1 MIIKRIAVLLGIT
14 IMFCGTLFSQKV
26 VIFTAEQPFPDA
38 PRRAVM
44 PRTVSDS
51 ATLQATLPLLADY
64 YHRKGYTAFSVDT
77 VRGSGDT
84 LYADCFIGP
93 CYGSKLI
100 RVADGTLEAMPH
112 GAPARTIRNGI
123 LPLSEYDRFAEKLVQ
138 QYEDNGH
145 PFCQVS
151 IEDIDF
157 ERDTI
162 GTLSVIPGPAITFDS
177 IIVKGDAKVRPS
189 FLQPYLNWRR
199 KRRYSESAAR
209 QIPALLER
217 LSYVTITREPGVE
230 FVGDRAYLY
239 LFLDRQR
246 VNQFDGYIGL
256 VPVSSSTGK
265 VMLNGEVNLR
275 LQNLLTIGERIALQ
289 WRAPERYSQYL
300 NIQVEFPYLFRTP
313 IGVAGTFTLDKK
325 DTTYLNMDYM
335 AALQYSFAG
344 SSSLRVSYQ
353 YTTSALLSVNPDY
366 VAASDTLAA
375 DYRKSLWGVQLN
387 VSRVDNILQPWAG
400 LTARASLSAGKRQLM
415 PSAQVTMA
423 EQDESAL
430 KSTRYLMEAEVN
442 GYVPIGKRWGWAA
455 GVHGATQLGGEHLYN
470 DLFRIGGTHT
480 LQGFDEQSL
489 FASTYLIA
497 RTEFRF
503 RFAKLSYINAFF
515 NAAWYERNIKEAP
528 YSDWPFGFGLGVT
541 LHTKAGNLY
550 LSYALGQQKESPI
563 SFKTGKIHFGIDI
576 SF

>member
-1 MIIKRIAVLLGIT
+1 MLGI
-14 IMFCGTLFSQKV
+14 IFGFCGMLFSQKV
-26 VIFTAEQPFPDA
+26 VVFTAEQPFPHP

-44 PRTVSDS
+44 PRTVADS
-51 ATLQATLPLLADY
+51 ATLQATLPLLADH
-64 YHRKGYTAFSVDT
+64 YHRKGDTAVSIDP

-93 CYGSKLI
+93 CYGGKLI
-100 RVADGTLEAMPH
+100 RVADGTLEALPH
-112 GAPARTIRNGI
+112 GAPARAARNGT
-123 LPLSEYDRFAEKLVQ
+123 LPLSEYDHFAEKVVQ
-138 QYEDNGH
+138 QYENNGY
-145 PFCQVS
+145 PFCQVN
-151 IEDIDF
+151 IEELDF
-157 ERDTI
+157 ESDTI
-162 GTLSVIPGPAITFDS
+162 GTLSVIPGPAIIYDS
-177 IIVKGDAKVRPS
+177 IIVKGDAKVRPA
-189 FLQPYLNWRR
+189 FLQPYLNWKR
-199 KRRYSESAAR
+199 KRRYSETAVR
-209 QIPALLER
+209 QIPSLLER
-217 LSYVTITREPGVE
+217 LPYVTITREPGVE

-313 IGVAGTFTLDKK
+313 IGIAGTFTLDKK
-325 DTTYLNMDYM
+325 DTTYLNMNYM

-344 SSSLRVSYQ
+344 SSSLRASYQ
-353 YTTSALLSVNPDY
+353 YTTSALLSVSPGY
-366 VAASDTLAA
+366 VAAGDTLAA
-375 DYRKSLWGVQLN
+375 DFRKSLWGVQLN

-400 LTARASLSAGKRQLM
+400 LTARASLSAGKRRLM
-415 PSAQVTMA
+415 PSAQVAMA
-423 EQDESAL
+423 ELEENAL
-430 KSTRYLMEAEVN
+430 KSTHYLMEAEVN

-455 GVHGATQLGGEHLYN
+455 GLHGATQLGGEHLYN

-503 RFAKLSYINAFF
+503 RFAKLSYLNAFF
-515 NAAWYERNIKEAP
+515 NAAWYERDLKSAY
-528 YSDWPFGFGLGVT
+528 YSDWPFGFGLGIT